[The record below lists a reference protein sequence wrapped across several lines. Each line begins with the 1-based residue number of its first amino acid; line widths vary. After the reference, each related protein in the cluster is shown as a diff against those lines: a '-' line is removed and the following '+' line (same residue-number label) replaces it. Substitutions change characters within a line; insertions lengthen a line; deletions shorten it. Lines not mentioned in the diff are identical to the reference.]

1 MFVARLCARAEL
13 VVRKIVPAK
22 PLVLRNGLG
31 FSDHCCVILR
41 RVVSILLAIGASRFC
56 ACVWVMIG

>member
-1 MFVARLCARAEL
+1 MFIAGLSARAEL

-22 PLVLRNGLG
+22 LLVLRNGLG

-41 RVVSILLAIGASRFC
+41 RIVSILLTINASRFC
-56 ACVWVMIG
+56 ECVWVMIG